1 MEGKCILFKKKK
13 RKKTFNNPINPS
25 TLSPCTWPNTVK
37 RDPVE
42 ASRRNLVAI
51 CLSAPL
57 QALAFISQ
65 TANLWIYIY
74 IHLQCLLI
82 IFSIGNLKVNETRIK
97 VLARVRRRTQ
107 EKKRDGERERE
118 KKKGGHAPSR
128 RPMFAYIGGEVI
140 WKKSGQEEGRLQL
153 FPR

>member
-1 MEGKCILFKKKK
+1 MEGKCILFEKKKK

-25 TLSPCTWPNTVK
+25 TSSPCTWPNTVK

-74 IHLQCLLI
+74 IHLQYLLI

-118 KKKGGHAPSR
+118 KKKKGGHAPSR
-128 RPMFAYIGGEVI
+128 SPCLRILVA
-140 WKKSGQEEGRLQL
+140 K
-153 FPR
+153 